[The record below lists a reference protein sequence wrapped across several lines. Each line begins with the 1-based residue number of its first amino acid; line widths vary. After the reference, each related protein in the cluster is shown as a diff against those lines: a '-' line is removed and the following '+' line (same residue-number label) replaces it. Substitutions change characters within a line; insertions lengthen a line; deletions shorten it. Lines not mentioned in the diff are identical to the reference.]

1 MEMLALTCPDTGVP
15 EYQFIYFKENVFF
28 LKDKSTERS
37 VWGCSVSSCDA
48 VVHTLDVSTGVLEE
62 SVTHNHDNTGL
73 DLHEI
78 CRRTSRRAQEDA
90 AAANNNNNNKVPSSS
105 RLKVTG
111 SQQEN
116 SSSQS
121 RFPGIWQWMKDA
133 QAVTGKSPQVVQST
147 LHNACICILL
157 TLVHAKILTL
167 MVVVAPAA
175 VLVHSR

>member
-1 MEMLALTCPDTGVP
+1 MEILALTCPDTGVP

-28 LKDKSTERS
+28 LKDRSTERS

-62 SVTHNHDNTGL
+62 SVTHNHRNTGL

-78 CRRTSRRAQEDA
+78 CRRTTRRAQEDA
-90 AAANNNNNNKVPSSS
+90 AAANNNNNKVTSS

-116 SSSQS
+116 SSNKS
-121 RFPGIWQWMKDA
+121 RFQGIWQWMKDA
-133 QAVTGKSPQVVQST
+133 HAVTGKSPQVTEST
-147 LHNACICILL
+147 PHKACIFILFL
-157 TLVHAKILTL
+157 RKSVDAGCCCCTVAPD
-167 MVVVAPAA
+167 VVVG
-175 VLVHSR
+175 S